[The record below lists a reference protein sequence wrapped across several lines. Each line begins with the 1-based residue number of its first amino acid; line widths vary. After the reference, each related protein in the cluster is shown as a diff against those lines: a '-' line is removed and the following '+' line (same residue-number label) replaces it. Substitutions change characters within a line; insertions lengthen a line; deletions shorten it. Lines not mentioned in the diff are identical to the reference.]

1 MSSSYSYF
9 GTSAVET
16 LYSLA
21 VLAAMADLFV
31 VVAMI
36 AVLTGIIGAC
46 AVKSTSVPTPTL
58 DRPDWIDQGSG
69 AFGGDV
75 GVAFYGV

>member
-1 MSSSYSYF
+1 MSSSYPYS

-16 LYSLA
+16 LYFLA

-36 AVLTGIIGAC
+36 AVLRKLDMIDTYVQSTALRRDATKQRELVIG
-46 AVKSTSVPTPTL
+46 K
-58 DRPDWIDQGSG
+58 QE
-69 AFGGDV
+69 
-75 GVAFYGV
+75 

>member
-36 AVLTGIIGAC
+36 AVLRKLDMIDTYVQSTALRRDATKQRELVIG
-46 AVKSTSVPTPTL
+46 K
-58 DRPDWIDQGSG
+58 QE
-69 AFGGDV
+69 
-75 GVAFYGV
+75 

>member
-1 MSSSYSYF
+1 LSSSYSYF

-36 AVLTGIIGAC
+36 AVLRKLDMIDTYIQSTALRRDATKQRELVIG
-46 AVKSTSVPTPTL
+46 K
-58 DRPDWIDQGSG
+58 QE
-69 AFGGDV
+69 
-75 GVAFYGV
+75 

>member
-1 MSSSYSYF
+1 LSSSYSYF

-36 AVLTGIIGAC
+36 AVLRKLDMIDTYVQSTALRRDATKQRELVIG
-46 AVKSTSVPTPTL
+46 K
-58 DRPDWIDQGSG
+58 QE
-69 AFGGDV
+69 
-75 GVAFYGV
+75 